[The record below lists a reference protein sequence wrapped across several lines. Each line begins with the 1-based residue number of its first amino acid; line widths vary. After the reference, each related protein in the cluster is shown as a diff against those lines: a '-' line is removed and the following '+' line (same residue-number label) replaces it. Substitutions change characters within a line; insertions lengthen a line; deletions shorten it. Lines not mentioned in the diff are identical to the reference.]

1 MPIFVIFIFG
11 SIVLGAGAMLAPA
24 IPTNGPRI
32 GLAATLA
39 LAIVVVGAIGYAALF
54 GWDTLVIDYLWFALL
69 VGIFLT
75 GTLSAGMFRS
85 EAQGG
90 IKDYSGWPGPRE
102 LAFFGMIAI
111 VFSVPALILPVP
123 LDTDAQGFGY
133 LGLTMKLGGGLT
145 TLSPFHPE
153 IHWLYSPALPAL
165 IAYLGT
171 QLNAGLH
178 TIQLA
183 IGAVVGLL
191 FVWVAYDF
199 GNEIDLDESRRLG
212 NVMAVCAFIGTGL
225 LTAMLDSHYSALLGL
240 TFSLAFLT
248 FVLRFSRYGK
258 RIDLLA
264 AAVTLAAVPLSQP
277 DMTIVLILG
286 YVPALLTI
294 WAVRPRPTVK
304 RWLGLAV
311 AIPAFALL
319 LITPWIA
326 KILPLLGSEIQS
338 PFEIS
343 GSHLLVMV
351 AYHGGVIVILSI
363 IGIVIGLKH
372 RNWLDWM
379 MFVWLILIADFSSI
393 GILKALLP
401 ALVAPITRFDYP
413 FSIAWHGPII
423 PYVYFGAQGIL
434 WLANRIGMK
443 RAERWNQALALPII
457 NIIALIAVL
466 IMGFVDPLLAFSK
479 TLPVAFFG
487 TFSSKADVQAM
498 LWLKQNTMPKTLIL
512 NYPGEQEGDWVPV
525 ISQRNSVYYRWQ
537 PFFRGTENSAAQQK
551 ELLAFWRNPSDPAN
565 IDLLAKYNIQYVIV
579 PQYITNPTT
588 IKTMFRWRVPRPEAI
603 ADYHAVSETP
613 FLQLVFDQDGAQ
625 VYKVIYEF

>member
-24 IPTNGPRI
+24 IRTPGPRI
-32 GLAATLA
+32 GLAAALS
-39 LAIVVVGAIGYAALF
+39 LAIVVVGAIGYASLF
-54 GWDTLVIDYLWFALL
+54 GWNTLVIDYLWFALL

-85 EAQGG
+85 EAEGG
-90 IKDYSGWPGPRE
+90 VKDYSGWPGPRE
-102 LAFFGMIAI
+102 LAFFGMVAI
-111 VFSVPALILPVP
+111 VFAVPVLLLPVP

-133 LGLTMKLGGGLT
+133 LGLTLKLGGGLT
-145 TLSPFHPE
+145 TLAPYHPE

-183 IGAVVGLL
+183 IGAVLGLL

-199 GNEIDLDESRRLG
+199 GNEIDPDESRRTG
-212 NVMAVCAFIGTGL
+212 IVMGVMALIGTGMI
-225 LTAMLDSHYSALLGL
+225 TAMLDSHYSALLGL

-248 FVLRFSRYGK
+248 FALRYSRHGD
-258 RIDLLA
+258 RIDFLA

-277 DMTIVLILG
+277 DMTIILILG

-294 WAVRPRPTVK
+294 WAARPRPTVV
-304 RWLGLAV
+304 RWLGLAAGIPLV
-311 AIPAFALL
+311 ALI
-319 LITPWIA
+319 LITTWITNT
-326 KILPLLGSEIQS
+326 LQLLGSEIQS

-351 AYHGGVIVILSI
+351 AYHGGIILIPAI
-363 IGIVIGLKH
+363 IGIIVGL
-372 RNWLDWM
+372 RRRSWLDLM
-379 MFVWLILIADFSSI
+379 MIVWLILVIDFSSL
-393 GILKALLP
+393 GILKAIVP
-401 ALVAPITRFDYP
+401 WLVAPITRYDYP

-423 PYVYFGAQGIL
+423 PYLFLGSQGAL
-434 WLANRIGMK
+434 WIIDRVGRI
-443 RAERWNQALALPII
+443 RFERWFRAASLPLI
-457 NIIALIAVL
+457 NIVALIAVL
-466 IMGFVDPLLAFSK
+466 SMLFADPVLSASK
-479 TLPVAFFG
+479 RLPVSFFG

-498 LWLKQNTMPKTLIL
+498 LWLKQNTPASTMIL

-525 ISQRNSVYYRWQ
+525 VSQRNTVYYRWQ
-537 PFFRGTENSAAQQK
+537 PFFRGTEKSAAQQK

-565 IDLLAKYNIQYVIV
+565 ADLLAKYNIQYVIV
-579 PQYITNPTT
+579 PQYITDPAS
-588 IKTMFRWRVPRPEAI
+588 IKTMFRWRAPRPQAI
-603 ADYHAVSETP
+603 ADYKAVNGAP
-613 FLQLVFDQDGAQ
+613 FLQLVFDQDGAR